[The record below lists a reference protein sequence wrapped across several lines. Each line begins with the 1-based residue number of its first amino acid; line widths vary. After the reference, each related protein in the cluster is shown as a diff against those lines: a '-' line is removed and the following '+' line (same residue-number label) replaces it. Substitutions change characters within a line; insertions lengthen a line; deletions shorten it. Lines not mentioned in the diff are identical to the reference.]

1 MSPHEWNVFE
11 PDVKRKTYDQSI
23 ILLYQLNISQF
34 PSHFLGLFYIMAT
47 NFIFR
52 NCWCKLLCNFNFKDR
67 ISRLR
72 SDLLENTI
80 ISCVLNNKYF
90 VYFEIY
96 KYMCNTSTCYGGV
109 QMEIETIFFF
119 IFVYHYESVLLPV
132 EMKCFMLYIHNTTS
146 YVWDNILYERD
157 AKLCSYEIPNRT
169 YKILNTR
176 Y

>member
-1 MSPHEWNVFE
+1 MSPHEWNEFE

-23 ILLYQLNISQF
+23 ILLYQLSISQF

-52 NCWCKLLCNFNFKDR
+52 NCWCKLLYNFNFKDR

-109 QMEIETIFFF
+109 QMEIETICFLFLY
-119 IFVYHYESVLLPV
+119 IVTKAYCCQLKWSVLCCIYTILRRMY
-132 EMKCFMLYIHNTTS
+132 E
-146 YVWDNILYERD
+146 ILYCTSEM
-157 AKLCSYEIPNRT
+157 
-169 YKILNTR
+169 LNCVLTR
-176 Y
+176 YQIVLTRY